1 MINLKKYRTWCL
13 NNKYPIMAD
22 ESLEYICQQINLNNF
37 KTMFEIGTCVA
48 YSTLYFSQNSRIEK
62 VDSIERDIER
72 HLIAKEKILSCQDT
86 KIKLIY
92 DDALNYYPLYNYDLM
107 LFDAAKAQNQ
117 AFLNHYLPYLKINGI
132 IFIDNIYF
140 HHISSDDNSV
150 SSKTRKMVSKLEQ
163 FIIDIKNN
171 SDFIVSILDL
181 GDGLMIIKRVSDK

>member
-1 MINLKKYRTWCL
+1 MIDLMKYRIWCE

-22 ESLEYICQQINLNNF
+22 ESLKYICSQINQKKF

-48 YSTLYFSQNSRIEK
+48 YSTLYFSQNSEIEK
-62 VDSIERDIER
+62 IDTIERDIER
-72 HLIAKEKILSCQDT
+72 HLIAKETVLKSGDS

-92 DDALNYYPLYNYDLM
+92 DDALNYYPRQLYDLM

-117 AFLNHYLPYLKINGI
+117 AFLEHYLPYLKTDGI

-140 HHISSDDNSV
+140 HHISSDDYSV

-163 FIIDIKNN
+163 FIIDISNN
-171 SDFIVSILDL
+171 HQFDVNILNL
-181 GDGLMIIKRVSDK
+181 GDGLMTIKRNLNQ